1 MAERSAASLH
11 WALVTLLLWGLARLL
26 PATGT
31 RRKTPMATRIVVS
44 GRNAREHAAPAA
56 QVPVQRRSPY
66 STDRG
71 ALDGSASRLS
81 RPYLPALA
89 DQAAAPKVVAALRAA
104 RVRPYWTAKERALR
118 WRRRR
123 VLVLAAH
130 FRLDLDSRNIHTV
143 VPAGGGVR

>member
-1 MAERSAASLH
+1 MAERSAAALH
-11 WALVTLLLWGLARLL
+11 WALVTLFLWGLTRLL

-31 RRKTPMATRIVVS
+31 RRKNPTATRSVVTS
-44 GRNAREHAAPAA
+44 PAGEKAAPPTTR
-56 QVPVQRRSPY
+56 VPVQCRSPY

-89 DQAAAPKVVAALRAA
+89 EQVVQGDGVGPRTT
-104 RVRPYWTAKERALR
+104 RVRPYWTARERALQ

-130 FRLDLDSRNIHTV
+130 FRLDLDRRNIHA
-143 VPAGGGVR
+143 VPAAGGGVL

>member
-1 MAERSAASLH
+1 MAERSATALH
-11 WALVTLLLWGLARLL
+11 WLLVTLVLWGLTRLL

-31 RRKTPMATRIVVS
+31 RRKPRAATRTAVTS
-44 GRNAREHAAPAA
+44 TDAKDHARPTAARVPA
-56 QVPVQRRSPY
+56 QRQSPY

-81 RPYLPALA
+81 RPYLPGLA
-89 DQAAAPKVVAALRAA
+89 GCWAPEAAKSPSTA
-104 RVRPYWTAKERALR
+104 RVRPCWTARERALR

-130 FRLDLDSRNIHTV
+130 FRLDLDRRNIHA
-143 VPAGGGVR
+143 VPVGGGVR